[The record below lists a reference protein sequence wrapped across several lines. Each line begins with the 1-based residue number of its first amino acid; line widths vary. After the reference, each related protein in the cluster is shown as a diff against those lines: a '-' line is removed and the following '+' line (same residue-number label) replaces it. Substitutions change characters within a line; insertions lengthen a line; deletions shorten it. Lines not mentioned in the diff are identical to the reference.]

1 MRIVS
6 ALEFIHSNGFVH
18 LDVKATNIFVDSN
31 RDWFLGDFG
40 SCKPIGHRIT
50 SSTFQFYFEGMAFKS
65 AHPKYDWFM
74 FLVFILIETMEDRRQ
89 YVQHL
94 MISSTPTHV
103 DFGKVMAYARG
114 LQENEQIGF
123 LIKLLMEK
131 NAIVVEL
138 CRSEVLDEYFESPE
152 PYYHR

>member
-1 MRIVS
+1 
-6 ALEFIHSNGFVH
+6 
-18 LDVKATNIFVDSN
+18 LDVKATNILSIQIGTGFWV
-31 RDWFLGDFG
+31 DFG

-65 AHPKYDWFM
+65 AHPKYHWFM

-103 DFGKVMAYARG
+103 DFDKVMAYARS
-114 LQENEQIGF
+114 LQENKHIGF
-123 LIKLLMEK
+123 LIKLLMEM
-131 NAIVVEL
+131 L
-138 CRSEVLDEYFESPE
+138 RSYNFVGRRFLMNILNRQRF
-152 PYYHR
+152 